1 MILQSTKKI
10 RNFLQMMSGMLEK
23 LFSEIVHVIL
33 ILYYIEVFQSNIHQ
47 QKKFLH
53 KLEKHGGKVFIA
65 HLYLYS
71 LDNHIEYLEYLV
83 KDKIIDG
90 VEVYYSGFNF
100 EQIETLKKFCNTYN
114 LLMSG
119 GTDCH
124 GTRKPIKLGI
134 GLGNLNISEDVVK
147 NWIYECNG

>member
-1 MILQSTKKI
+1 
-10 RNFLQMMSGMLEK
+10 MMNGMLEK
-23 LFSEIVHVIL
+23 LFLEVVHAIL
-33 ILYYIEVFQSNIHQ
+33 ILYYIEVFQTNIHQ
-47 QKKFLH
+47 RKKWLH

-71 LDNHIEYLEYLV
+71 LDDHIEYLEYLV
-83 KDKIIDG
+83 KENIIDG
-90 VEVYYSGFNF
+90 VEVYYSGFDL
-100 EQIETLKKFCNTYN
+100 EQMETLKTFCDRHN

-124 GTRKPIKLGI
+124 GTRKSIKLGV

-147 NWIYECNG
+147 DWIYE

>member
-1 MILQSTKKI
+1 
-10 RNFLQMMSGMLEK
+10 MSGMLEK
-23 LFSEIVHVIL
+23 LFSGVVHVIL
-33 ILYYIEVFQSNIHQ
+33 ILYYIEAFQSNIHQ
-47 QKKFLH
+47 QKKLLH
-53 KLEKHGGKVFIA
+53 KLEKRGGKVFIA

-90 VEVYYSGFNF
+90 VEVYYSGFNL
-100 EQIETLKKFCNTYN
+100 EQIEKLKTFCNAHN

-124 GTRKPIKLGI
+124 GTRKSIKLGI
-134 GLGNLNISEDVVK
+134 GLGNLNISEAVVK
-147 NWIYECNG
+147 DWI

>member
-1 MILQSTKKI
+1 MILKSTKKI
-10 RNFLQMMSGMLEK
+10 RSFSQMMSGMLEK
-23 LFSEIVHVIL
+23 LFSGVVHVIL

-47 QKKFLH
+47 QKKLLH

-100 EQIETLKKFCNTYN
+100 EQMEKLKKFCNTHN

-147 NWIYECNG
+147 NWI